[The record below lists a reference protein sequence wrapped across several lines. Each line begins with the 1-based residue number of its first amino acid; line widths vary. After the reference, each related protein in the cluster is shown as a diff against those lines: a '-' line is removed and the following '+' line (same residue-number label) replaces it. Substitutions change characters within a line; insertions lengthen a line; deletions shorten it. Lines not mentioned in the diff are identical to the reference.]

1 MIEIFTVSFLGD
13 REIRQFSQMEE
24 RLQDD
29 NSVLVRILPYLAAE
43 YWNDEEFFLQN
54 YDKVELCQSS
64 AEAHFKAATLVR
76 NREMVNRSDLIV

>member
-54 YDKVELCQSS
+54 YDKVEL
-64 AEAHFKAATLVR
+64 
-76 NREMVNRSDLIV
+76 